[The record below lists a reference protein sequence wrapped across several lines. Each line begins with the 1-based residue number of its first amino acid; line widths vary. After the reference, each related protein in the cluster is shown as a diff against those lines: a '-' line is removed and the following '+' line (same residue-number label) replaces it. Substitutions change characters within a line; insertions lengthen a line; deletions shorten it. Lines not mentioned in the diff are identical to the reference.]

1 METSFGL
8 LFYLKK
14 FRIFKED
21 EVYIYMRITIDG
33 HSAEIST
40 KRKCKPENWNVAAGR
55 LKGKTDFAKASA
67 SRVYWSTARRIKTI
81 S

>member
-14 FRIFKED
+14 SNNFREA
-21 EVYIYMRITIDG
+21 EVYIYMRITVDG

-40 KRKCKPENWNVAAGR
+40 KRKCKPENWDETRFKVWDDTFQS
-55 LKGKTDFAKASA
+55 LSSPASYQL
-67 SRVYWSTARRIKTI
+67 SSVSSKSTN
-81 S
+81 